1 MEREVTFAKS
11 NRQMEKAA
19 AEREAFLT
27 ARRGQIMELES
38 DIADSEPVPTALRTQ
53 IKELDSNMRK
63 LECSLRDARKCREK
77 DLRVE
82 SAHYSGNE
90 GPQIGLQER
99 NRDITEREATLHCRR
114 CEELSM
120 ALTELRL
127 QRESDNRRITELE
140 NRVREEAATGNEG
153 LQNRLQET
161 NKDIKKREAT
171 HHCRRCEELSMALTE
186 LRLQRESDHRRIK
199 ELENRLREEA
209 VQGMKECRI
218 GCKKGTGT

>member
-1 MEREVTFAKS
+1 MKREDTFAKAH
-11 NRQMEKAA
+11 RQLEKAD

-38 DIADSEPVPTALRTQ
+38 DIAESEPVPTTLRTQ

-90 GPQIGLQER
+90 GPQNGLQER

-114 CEELSM
+114 REELSM

-140 NRVREEAATGNEG
+140 NRVREETATGNEG
-153 LQNRLQET
+153 L
-161 NKDIKKREAT
+161 
-171 HHCRRCEELSMALTE
+171 
-186 LRLQRESDHRRIK
+186 
-199 ELENRLREEA
+199 
-209 VQGMKECRI
+209 
-218 GCKKGTGT
+218 